1 LSIVKNIYEELGIEG
16 GGKSL
21 KSFYRKK
28 IKESFGDD
36 EKLSEVTA
44 ANETIKDIDNSLDM
58 MTKRVFMLKKVD
70 IKKEK
75 NGMTHFLK
83 EQFEN
88 PFEVGR

>member
-1 LSIVKNIYEELGIEG
+1 MSIVKNIYEDLGIEG

-28 IKESFGDD
+28 IKENFSND

-44 ANETIKDIDNSLDM
+44 AYEAIKDVDYFLNI
-58 MTKRVFMLKKVD
+58 MTNRELMLKKVE

-75 NGMTHFLK
+75 NDMTHFLK

-88 PFEVGR
+88 PFEVGK